1 MKQGKLKKQ
10 EEKRKRQAA
19 DKEAKEKE
27 ARLAAQRAELA
38 LAKEKERQLQQQLDN
53 LGDDSSS
60 DEEGPQESTPQ
71 EITPTSSQVLSSDI
85 SLQRSDP
92 QSFASPPPVPSLP
105 VASSFDSGSNNPFF
119 KKMASEAPT
128 PASQPS
134 PSAASPSQQ
143 ASTIFSPSSSDVST
157 NPFHRLT
164 QQENAAAAPAPKTQ
178 PLPPPLTSTPTG
190 NRNRVRKEEDEWSVV
205 GSNDSSSSDDED
217 SDRPDR
223 GSAKHLASIL
233 FGTMAPPRPQSA
245 MDDKPKSPPPGGPSF
260 PSLDRATDAP
270 AAAPLPP
277 PMPELGV
284 PSAPP
289 PPPMPTSIG
298 APDAPPPPPPMPG
311 GFPNA
316 APPPPPMPSGGG
328 APVALPDRSGLLGD
342 IVKGKGLKKVET
354 KDRSSATTAGRV
366 L

>member
-1 MKQGKLKKQ
+1 MKQGKVKKQ
-10 EEKRKRQAA
+10 EEKRRRQAA
-19 DKEAKEKE
+19 DREAKEKE
-27 ARLAAQRAELA
+27 AKLTAQRAELE
-38 LAKEKERQLQQQLDN
+38 LAKEKERQLQLQLDN
-53 LGDDSSS
+53 MGDDSSS
-60 DEEGPQESTPQ
+60 DEEGPQE
-71 EITPTSSQVLSSDI
+71 ITPTSSQVLSRDI
-85 SLQRSDP
+85 SLQRSEEP
-92 QSFASPPPVPSLP
+92 QKVATPPPVPSLP
-105 VASSFDSGSNNPFF
+105 IASSFDSGSNNPFF

-128 PASQPS
+128 PVSQPS
-134 PSAASPSQQ
+134 SSTTSPPQQ
-143 ASTIFSPSSSDVST
+143 ASTVFSPPSSEVST

-164 QQENAAAAPAPKTQ
+164 QQENTAVSAPKTQ

-205 GSNDSSSSDDED
+205 DSNDSSSSDDED

-245 MDDKPKSPPPGGPSF
+245 MDEKPKSPDPDRSAL
-260 PSLDRATDAP
+260 PSLSRATDVP
-270 AAAPLPP
+270 AAAPPPPP
-277 PMPELGV
+277 PMPGFGV

-289 PPPMPTSIG
+289 PPPMPSIG
-298 APDAPPPPPPMPG
+298 APDAPPPPPPIPG

-316 APPPPPMPSGGG
+316 APAPPPLPSGGG
-328 APVALPDRSGLLGD
+328 APAGLPDRSGLLGD

-354 KDRSSATTAGRV
+354 KDRSSASTAGRV